1 MVTSELP
8 AVTLAKNLLNP
19 TTIVAVFAIC
29 TFAYGESF
37 NSDYLVLSILVFLIS
52 AQVFDDIDIF
62 RSWRE
67 VFPTTAGRKVLF
79 DWLIVIAVLLFL
91 GFATKLSGH
100 FSRKVLITW
109 FIVTPFVL
117 VAVHGMARYLLHF
130 TIVRGVK
137 ARTMVIVGA
146 NTLGQ
151 RLAKKIIE
159 DPYMGIDMKGFFD
172 DRHPMRLETANTG
185 RLLGRIDDLPRWA
198 KHNAVNMIYVTLP
211 MVAQPRIMKLLDELG
226 DTTASIYFVP
236 DIFVFD
242 LIQARLDSLNGI
254 PVVAVCETPFAGFDS
269 ILKRL
274 TDLVFA
280 CLVLLLAWPLMLA
293 IAAGI
298 RLNSP
303 GPALFRQR
311 RYGLDGAEI
320 NVFKF
325 RTMNVLEDGGS
336 VSQAKRSDPRI
347 TPFGAFL
354 RRTSLDELPQFLNV
368 LQGTMSIVGP
378 RPHAVAHNEQYRKLI
393 KRYMI
398 RHKIKPGI
406 TGWAQV
412 NGYRGETETVEKMQA
427 RVEYDLHY
435 MRNWSVSL
443 DLWIMLKTIMVVVA
457 DRNAY

>member
-8 AVTLAKNLLNP
+8 VVTLAKNLLNP
-19 TTIVAVFAIC
+19 TTIVVSFAVC

-37 NSDYLVLSILVFLIS
+37 NSDYLVLAILVFLIS

-62 RSWRE
+62 RSWRD
-67 VFPTTAGRKVLF
+67 VFPATAGRKVLF
-79 DWLIVIAVLLFL
+79 DWLIVVAVLLFL

-117 VAVHGMARYLLHF
+117 VAAHSIARLLLQF
-130 TIVRGVK
+130 TLVRGMK
-137 ARTMVIVGA
+137 LRSMVIVGA
-146 NTLGQ
+146 NTLGL
-151 RLAKKIIE
+151 RLAKRIL
-159 DPYMGIDMKGFFD
+159 DDRYMGIEMKGFFD
-172 DRHPMRLETANTG
+172 DRHPARLDNANAG
-185 RLLGRIDDLPRWA
+185 PLLGRIDDLPRWVRQ
-198 KHNAVNMIYVTLP
+198 HSVNMIYVTLP
-211 MVAQPRIMKLLDELG
+211 MVAQPRIVKLLDELG

-242 LIQARLDSLNGI
+242 LIQARLDSLSGI

-274 TDLVFA
+274 TDVVFA
-280 CLVLLLAWPLMLA
+280 GLILLLIWPLMLA
-293 IAAGI
+293 IAVGI
-298 RLNSP
+298 KLGSP
-303 GPALFRQR
+303 GPVLFTQR
-311 RYGLDGAEI
+311 RYGLDGADI
-320 NVFKF
+320 NIFKF

-336 VSQAKRSDPRI
+336 VTQAKRSDSRI
-347 TPFGAFL
+347 TSLGAFL

-427 RVEYDLHY
+427 RVEHDLDY

-443 DLWIMLKTIMVVVA
+443 DLWIMLKTIMVMV
-457 DRNAY
+457 DGRNAY